1 MRPKV
6 LLYVQDLIWVQN
18 SSFPNG
24 KHIFPNSWYIFKIWR
39 NEISHYVWNED
50 SLIILCKLTIW
61 FSAVKLK
68 LGPKL
73 FQFIHRFKYSFDYD
87 SSTGFLS
94 VGLMLYFQV
103 FPNSRRDFGIFECYR
118 ARLFNF
124 SQFKEKNAVL
134 PNCYQFTKE
143 LGNWDIWSLLDFIF
157 IRLWG

>member
-1 MRPKV
+1 MENIFFPIYDIFLKFFPIHDIF
-6 LLYVQDLIWVQN
+6 LKFDEMKYLID
-18 SSFPNG
+18 
-24 KHIFPNSWYIFKIWR
+24 
-39 NEISHYVWNED
+39 YVWNED
-50 SLIILCKLTIW
+50 SLIILCKLTIS

-68 LGPKL
+68 LGPSF

-87 SSTGFLS
+87 SNIGFLS

-103 FPNSRRDFGIFECYR
+103 FSNSRKDFGIFECYR

-124 SQFKEKNAVL
+124 SQFKEKNVVL
-134 PNCYQFTKE
+134 PNCYQFTIE